1 MERHFAYGVTRICRE
16 LPENLFVNYFVSI
29 GEAKPEPHL
38 ALLVNS
44 IDYNSFNS
52 SARSVL
58 SLQIADEPKNGTVL
72 LSAFCTKDNDII
84 GNYKNQKFRKFT
96 NHGSLLLAQGKLS
109 SPTNS

>member
-16 LPENLFVNYFVSI
+16 LPENLFVNYFASI

-58 SLQIADEPKNGTVL
+58 SLQIADEPENSSTIRVL
-72 LSAFCTKDNDII
+72 I
-84 GNYKNQKFRKFT
+84 Q
-96 NHGSLLLAQGKLS
+96 QS
-109 SPTNS
+109 SNEPMLQLVDYVLWTIQR